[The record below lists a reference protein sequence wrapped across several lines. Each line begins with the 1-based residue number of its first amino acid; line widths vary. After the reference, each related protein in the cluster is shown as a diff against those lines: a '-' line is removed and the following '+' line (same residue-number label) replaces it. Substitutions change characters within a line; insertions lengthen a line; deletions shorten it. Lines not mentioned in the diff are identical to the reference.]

1 MRKMLDLI
9 DFHAHILPGADHGS
23 TDIECS
29 RQQLELL
36 SGVGIKKIVA
46 APHFYPHK
54 TTLKSFLS
62 LREKAV
68 EDIKQILDDNS
79 PKIYPAAE
87 VLLAPGLDKME
98 GIETLCINGTNV
110 ILVELPIQQL
120 DGGIEEALLNIRENG
135 LVPVVAHIDRYPK
148 DVRQRLIDLNLACQ
162 INVSS
167 LCSLRRR
174 INIMPFISSGAI
186 YALGTDIH
194 GTNERFALSYK
205 KACNILK
212 KDLNLIAQRS
222 IDLLGKTAVSI
233 L

>member
-29 RQQLELL
+29 RRQLELL

-162 INVSS
+162 INVSA

-174 INIMPFISSGAI
+174 VDIMPYVIRGSVFAI
-186 YALGTDIH
+186 GTDIH
-194 GTNERFALSYK
+194 GIDERFSENYT
-205 KACNILK
+205 KASKRLK
-212 KDLNLIAQRS
+212 DELNSIMTRSAELLKNARS
-222 IDLLGKTAVSI
+222 II
-233 L
+233 